1 LCGLSRG
8 ATRDASGAGFAHLRH
23 RFYNAAARQAAPYEA
38 CMIVVT
44 GGAGFIGS
52 NLVAALEERGHE
64 VAVCDMLGTGDKW
77 RNIAKR
83 ALVDVVAPDH
93 LLEFLQKHGS
103 DVAAV
108 IHLGAISSTTESD
121 VDLIVERNIRSSIA
135 VWEWCRSHFKRFIYA
150 SSAATY
156 GDGGAGFDDDAS
168 PDALAKLRPLNPYG
182 WSKHVFDRK
191 LAATNAWKMSR
202 SAGLKFFNVY
212 GPNEYHKA
220 AQRSVVHQLYPK
232 AKADEAAVL
241 FKSHN
246 PAYPDGGQKRDFIW
260 VGDCVD
266 VMLWLL
272 DHPDVCGLFNV
283 GTGQARSFADL
294 ARAVFSACG
303 RNARIEFVD
312 TPPEIRDR
320 YQYFTEARMDR
331 LRAAGYTAPFTPL
344 EDGVRHYIEQYLA
357 TPDPYR

>member
-1 LCGLSRG
+1 
-8 ATRDASGAGFAHLRH
+8 
-23 RFYNAAARQAAPYEA
+23 
-38 CMIVVT
+38 MIVVT

-52 NLVAALEERGHE
+52 NLVAALAERGHD
-64 VAVCDMLGTGDKW
+64 VAVCDMLGSGEKW
-77 RNIAKR
+77 RNIAKY
-83 ALVDVVAPDH
+83 ALADIVEPERLLDFLKKRGNTVEAVV
-93 LLEFLQKHGS
+93 
-103 DVAAV
+103 
-108 IHLGAISSTTESD
+108 HLGAISSTTETD
-121 VDLIVERNIRSSIA
+121 VDLILERNFRFS
-135 VWEWCRSHFKRFIYA
+135 VGLWEWCRLHVPRFIYA

-156 GDGGAGFDDDAS
+156 GDGSAGFDDDPS
-168 PDALAKLRPLNPYG
+168 PDALARLRPLNPYG
-182 WSKHVFDRK
+182 WSKHLFDRR
-191 LAATNAWKMSR
+191 LTGMRGWQAPATV
-202 SAGLKFFNVY
+202 GLKFFNVY
-212 GPNEYHKA
+212 GPNEYHKG

-232 AKADEAAVL
+232 AMAGEAAVL

-294 ARAVFSACG
+294 ARAVFGACG

-344 EDGVRHYIEQYLA
+344 EEGVRRYIEQYLA
-357 TPDPYR
+357 RPDPYR